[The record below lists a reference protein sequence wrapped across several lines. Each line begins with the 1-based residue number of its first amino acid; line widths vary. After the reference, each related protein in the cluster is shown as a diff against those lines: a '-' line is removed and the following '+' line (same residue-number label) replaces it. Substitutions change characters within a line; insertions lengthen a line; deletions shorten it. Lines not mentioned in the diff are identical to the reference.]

1 MKNKS
6 IGIDFGATFLDLDGN
21 VVKDRKVAMDGNVT
35 ESEATLGRVA
45 ANALLA
51 LTDADKEMTG
61 ETKVKRY
68 DLAMRVV
75 KGVVTLKA
83 EEISDIKAAI
93 GKHYAPLI
101 VGQAWKM
108 LDPAETG

>member
-1 MKNKS
+1 MKINFDS
-6 IGIDFGATFLDLDGN
+6 RFVDLDGN
-21 VVKDRKVAMDGNVT
+21 EIKDRKVGLDGGITEAVT
-35 ESEATLGRVA
+35 TLGKVA

-51 LTDADKEMTG
+51 LTDADKDMTG

-68 DLAMRVV
+68 DLAMRII
-75 KGVVTLKA
+75 KGDVLLKA

-101 VGQAWKM
+101 VGQAWRM
-108 LDPAETG
+108 LDPAESG

>member
-1 MKNKS
+1 M
-6 IGIDFGATFLDLDGN
+6 IDFDAKFKDLDGN
-21 VVKDRKVAMDGNVT
+21 DVKDRQMGLDGKVT
-35 ESEATLGRVA
+35 ESVATLGRVA

-51 LTDADKEMTG
+51 ITDADKDMTG

-75 KGVVTLKA
+75 RGQVSLKA

-93 GKHYAPLI
+93 GKHYAPLV
-101 VGQAWKM
+101 VGQAWRL
-108 LDPAETG
+108 LDPGE

>member
-1 MKNKS
+1 M
-6 IGIDFGATFLDLDGN
+6 IDFDAKFKDIDGN
-21 VVKDRKVAMDGNVT
+21 EVKDRQMGLDGKFT
-35 ESEATLGRVA
+35 ESVATLGRVA

-51 LTDADKEMTG
+51 ITDADKDMTG

-75 KGVVTLKA
+75 RGQAAIKA
-83 EEISDIKAAI
+83 EEIATIKAAI

-101 VGQAWKM
+101 VGQAWRM
-108 LDPAETG
+108 LDPSE